1 MADAAST
8 LVLTAKRSVLDDKF
22 RRTGSSYSMN
32 PKPRFRHSDRW
43 RLSCLIHEVLRKFK
57 DAQFIIST
65 HSPILL
71 GYPNAQILS
80 LDDRQIHEIQ

>member
-22 RRTGSSYSMN
+22 RRNGQFLFDE
-32 PKPRFRHSDRW
+32 PEAA
-43 RLSCLIHEVLRKFK
+43 LSPQRPLALIVLIHEVLRKFK